1 MRSPRP
7 GEGRSLG
14 ASSQRARAA
23 EMSGKLWEV
32 ARTGDAD
39 AVGALLYSNGIYR
52 SGRLAPVSTVYN
64 LLVGVGTDTTI
75 APHDS
80 SPRNQ
85 TAHVPPATTNPPC
98 PAAS

>member
-1 MRSPRP
+1 MARYFAGKYPNARVITEIANDQSVKYFDHRSAPLHKP
-7 GEGRSLG
+7 
-14 ASSQRARAA
+14 
-23 EMSGKLWEV
+23 
-32 ARTGDAD
+32 D